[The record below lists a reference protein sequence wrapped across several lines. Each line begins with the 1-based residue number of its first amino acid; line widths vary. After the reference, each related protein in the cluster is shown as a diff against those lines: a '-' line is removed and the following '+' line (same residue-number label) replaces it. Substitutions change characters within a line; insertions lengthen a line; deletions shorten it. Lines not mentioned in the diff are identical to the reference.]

1 MNDSEILEALFRW
14 QEEHFYSSLQLC
26 HELNINKNTLLNWKQ
41 GKPLSP
47 RTRQKIVNLISSKS
61 DKDEIS
67 NIKSRIL
74 SFPIISDAAAATVNT
89 SYFPVGEYARTYA
102 EDYVSFTKGCEG
114 DFVIRVIGDSM
125 SPWYPPG
132 TLLLVRPNAVLRN
145 GDRVIAILTD
155 GTILFKLFAE
165 DDSSFYLLSENRQN
179 GKDYKFAKNDF
190 NGVRAMYLVIQSM
203 RDERAL
209 DDAKEKQGI
218 VSDWKERI
226 KNLQ

>member
-1 MNDSEILEALFRW
+1 
-14 QEEHFYSSLQLC
+14 
-26 HELNINKNTLLNWKQ
+26 
-41 GKPLSP
+41 
-47 RTRQKIVNLISSKS
+47 
-61 DKDEIS
+61 
-67 NIKSRIL
+67 
-74 SFPIISDAAAATVNT
+74 
-89 SYFPVGEYARTYA
+89 
-102 EDYVSFTKGCEG
+102 
-114 DFVIRVIGDSM
+114 M